1 MVHGGHTKQLPGEVS
16 LSALLLFIILFCYR
30 WTNMLDVYSDLIL
43 ERQKICSYMQYAG
56 SNFSPWASVQW
67 KISVDRLKIKH
78 TKIHYILIDPE

>member
-1 MVHGGHTKQLPGEVS
+1 
-16 LSALLLFIILFCYR
+16 
-30 WTNMLDVYSDLIL
+30 MLDVYSDLIL